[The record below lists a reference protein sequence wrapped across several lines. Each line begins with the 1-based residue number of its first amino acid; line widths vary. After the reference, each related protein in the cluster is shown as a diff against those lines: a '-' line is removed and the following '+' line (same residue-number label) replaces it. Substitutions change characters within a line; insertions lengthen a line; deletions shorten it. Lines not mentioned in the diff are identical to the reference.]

1 MDQSRVNSALLYTTL
16 AHPRTHTTTQLT
28 SPSSGTNS
36 RIGDGFISYRS
47 HFWSLGMEITCRH
60 LYLACV
66 RSSRSKAECQSSG
79 SQKTEEQMV
88 KRRTQTETISVRRCQ
103 TSNSKLKL
111 HTRRGFA
118 AVSYFHIRFML
129 CNWCTGQAQA
139 AGSAQAADEHRGCRD
154 IAPWEQQQQQQ
165 QMQALALVVY
175 YFPIGNYY

>member
-1 MDQSRVNSALLYTTL
+1 MDQSRVNSALFYTTL
-16 AHPRTHTTTQLT
+16 AHARTHTTTQLT

-111 HTRRGFA
+111 HTRRGLA
-118 AVSYFHIRFML
+118 AVSYFHICFML
-129 CNWCTGQAQA
+129 RSWCTGQAQA
-139 AGSAQAADEHRGCRD
+139 AGSGSRCVLFPDWELLGTCR
-154 IAPWEQQQQQQ
+154 
-165 QMQALALVVY
+165 
-175 YFPIGNYY
+175 